1 MTRLSALLREQLD
14 DEQRAVLEAI
24 VGGKRGAGASLGG
37 YLDARGAL
45 RGPFNAMVH
54 RPDLGL
60 VLQRLGEML
69 RFEGRLTAAQR
80 EIGILVVAA
89 HWRARYE
96 WWAHARIA
104 REEGMDESVIEA
116 IAAGETPALTDPAEN
131 AVHAFARE
139 LVETRQVCDETYA
152 RTVDALGEALTVEVV
167 VLVGYYTCVSMLLNA
182 FDVAIPEGE
191 RTPFDE
197 R

>member
-1 MTRLSALLREQLD
+1 MTRLSALLQEQLD
-14 DEQRAVLEAI
+14 DDQRAVLEAI
-24 VGGKRGAGASLGG
+24 VGGKRGSGASLGG

-54 RPDLGL
+54 RPDLGM

-69 RFEGRLTAAQR
+69 RFEGRLTGVQR

-89 HWRARYE
+89 YWRARYE

-104 REEGMDESVIEA
+104 REEGVDDGVIDA
-116 IAAGETPALTDPAEN
+116 IARGETPELGDARDG

-139 LVETRQVCDETYA
+139 LVETRQVSDETYG
-152 RTVDALGEALTVEVV
+152 RTADLLGEALTVELV
-167 VLVGYYTCVSMLLNA
+167 VLLGYYTCVSMLLNA
-182 FDVAIPEGE
+182 FTVAIPDGE
-191 RTPFDE
+191 STPFDE
-197 R
+197 S